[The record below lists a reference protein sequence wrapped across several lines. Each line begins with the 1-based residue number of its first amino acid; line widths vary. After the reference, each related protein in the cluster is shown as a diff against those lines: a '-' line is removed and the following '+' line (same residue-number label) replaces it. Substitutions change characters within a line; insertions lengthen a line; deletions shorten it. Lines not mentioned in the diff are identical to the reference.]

1 MGWPAPR
8 EIAKLRPRNGA
19 SPLAPDHPLPA
30 APSEDR
36 MTQPS
41 RFALLVS
48 TLLAAGSVLAPA
60 GVLAGAP
67 AAVDKAQSEA
77 QKLNAI
83 FDEYFEE
90 YLQQNPILATSIGDP
105 RYNDRFVVGI
115 SPAAIAADQKLQ
127 RDFLARVQTVDRAA
141 LPAADQLSY
150 DIFKTAREREIE
162 GFKFPDELIPLN
174 QFYSTPNSF
183 AQLGSG
189 NGMQPFKTVQDY
201 DNFLKR
207 LDGFVAWADQAIVNM
222 KEGVQRG
229 YTLPKVLAE
238 RTLPQLEAHIVAKP
252 EDSLYWGPIARMP
265 ADFSAA
271 DRERLTRAYRE
282 AIASKVVPTYRKL
295 LEYMRDDYLP
305 KTRLSD
311 GMEGLPNGKAWYAY
325 NVRRV
330 TTTDYTPEQ
339 IHQIGLDEV
348 KRIHGEMEGVMKQV
362 GFKGTRDEFFRHL
375 NTDPQFFFDSRDDL
389 IAGYEAIRTRVNPQL
404 PRLFEIMPKAD
415 YEVRAVEPFR
425 EKSAAGGQYQ
435 AANEDGTRPGIF
447 YANAYDLRA
456 RPKWAMEALSLH
468 EANPGHHFQISI
480 QREQQGLPKFRRFG
494 GYTAYSEGWG
504 LYAEALGNE
513 LGLYTDPY
521 QYFGRL
527 EAELWRAIRLVV
539 DTGLHAK
546 GWTREQVLEYMDA
559 NSSAAEARRVS
570 EAERYMAIPG
580 QALAYKI
587 GQLKISELRARAAR
601 ELGPQFDVRKFHTAV
616 LADGALPLDVLEA
629 KIDRW
634 IASQR

>member
-1 MGWPAPR
+1 MTRPFRFVLFASSLLIAGW
-8 EIAKLRPRNGA
+8 GA
-19 SPLAPDHPLPA
+19 TPTGA
-30 APSEDR
+30 
-36 MTQPS
+36 
-41 RFALLVS
+41 
-48 TLLAAGSVLAPA
+48 LAAAT
-60 GVLAGAP
+60 P
-67 AAVDKAQSEA
+67 AAVDRAQAES
-77 QKLNAI
+77 QKLNSI

-115 SPAAIAADQKLQ
+115 SPAAIAAEEKLQ
-127 RDFLARVQTVDRAA
+127 RDYLARLQTVDRAV

-150 DIFKTAREREIE
+150 DIFRTGREREIE
-162 GFKFPDELIPLN
+162 GFRFPDELIPLN

-207 LDGFVAWADQAIVNM
+207 IDGFVAWTDQAIVNM
-222 KEGVQRG
+222 KEGVKRG

-238 RTLPQLEAHIVAKP
+238 RTLPQLQAHIVPKA
-252 EDSLYWGPIARMP
+252 EDSLYWGPIINMP

-271 DRERLTRAYRE
+271 DRERLAQAYRA
-282 AIASKVVPTYRKL
+282 AIETKVVPSYRKL
-295 LEYMRDDYLP
+295 YDFMRDEYVP
-305 KTRLSD
+305 KARLSH
-311 GMEGLPNGKAWYAY
+311 GMEGLPDGKAWYAY
-325 NVRRV
+325 NVKRI

-348 KRIHGEMEGVMKQV
+348 KRIHGEMAGVMKQV
-362 GFKGTRDEFFRHL
+362 GFKGTLDEFFKFL
-375 NTDPQFFFDSRDDL
+375 NTDPQFFFDRREDL
-389 IAGYEAIRTRVNPQL
+389 IAGYDVLRKRVNPQL
-404 PRLFEIMPKAD
+404 PKLFEILPKAD

-435 AANEDGTRPGIF
+435 AATEDGSRPGIF
-447 YANAYDLRA
+447 YANAYDLSA

-504 LYAEALGNE
+504 LYAESLGPE
-513 LGLYTDPY
+513 LGMYTDPY

-527 EAELWRAIRLVV
+527 EGELWRAIRLVV
-539 DTGLHAK
+539 DTGLHSK
-546 GWTREQVLEYMDA
+546 GWTREQVLAYMDE
-559 NSSAAEARRVS
+559 NSSAAEARRVA

-580 QALAYKI
+580 QATAYKI
-587 GQLKISELRARAAR
+587 GQLKISELRARAEKA
-601 ELGPQFDVRKFHTAV
+601 LGPKFDVRKFHTAV
-616 LADGALPLDVLEA
+616 LIDGALPLEVLEA
-629 KIDRW
+629 KVDRW
-634 IASQR
+634 IASQS

>member
-1 MGWPAPR
+1 
-8 EIAKLRPRNGA
+8 
-19 SPLAPDHPLPA
+19 
-30 APSEDR
+30 
-36 MTQPS
+36 MTRPS
-41 RFALLVS
+41 RFV
-48 TLLAAGSVLAPA
+48 LLAFSLLLAGLAVTPA
-60 GVLAGAP
+60 GVLAAAAP
-67 AAVDKAQSEA
+67 AAVDRAQSES
-77 QKLNAI
+77 QKLHTI

-115 SPAAIAADQKLQ
+115 SPAAIAAEEKLH
-127 RDFLARVQTVDRAA
+127 REYLARLQTVDRAA
-141 LPAADQLSY
+141 LPVADQLSF
-150 DIFKTAREREIE
+150 DIFKTGREREIE

-207 LDGFVAWADQAIVNM
+207 LDGFVAWTDQAIVNM
-222 KEGVQRG
+222 KQGVQRG

-238 RTLPQLEAHIVAKP
+238 RTVPQLEAHIVAKP
-252 EDSLYWGPIARMP
+252 EESLYWGPITKMP

-271 DRERLTRAYRE
+271 DRERLTGAYRA
-282 AIASKVVPTYRKL
+282 AIETRVVPTYRKL
-295 LEYMRDDYLP
+295 RDYMRDEYLP

-325 NVRRV
+325 NVKRV

-348 KRIHGEMEGVMKQV
+348 KRIHGEMEAVMKQV
-362 GFKGTRDEFFRHL
+362 GFKGTRNEFFKHL
-375 NTDPQFFFDSRDDL
+375 NTDPQFFFDHREDL
-389 IAGYEAIRTRVNPQL
+389 IAGYDAIRKRVNPQL
-404 PRLFEIMPKAD
+404 PQLFEILPKAD

-480 QREQQGLPKFRRFG
+480 QREQRDLPKFRRFG
-494 GYTAYSEGWG
+494 GYTAFSEGWA
-504 LYAEALGNE
+504 LYAESLGQALGM
-513 LGLYTDPY
+513 YTDPY
-521 QYFGRL
+521 QYFGAL

-539 DTGLHAK
+539 DTGLHSK

-570 EAERYMAIPG
+570 ETERYMAIPG

-587 GQLKISELRARAAR
+587 GQLKLSELRARAEQ
-601 ELGPQFDVRKFHTAV
+601 ELGPKFDVRKFHTAV
-616 LADGALPLDVLEA
+616 LMDGALPLDVLEA
-629 KIDRW
+629 KVDRW

>member
-1 MGWPAPR
+1 MT
-8 EIAKLRPRNGA
+8 RPSLFVLFA
-19 SPLAPDHPLPA
+19 SSLLMAGLAV
-30 APSEDR
+30 
-36 MTQPS
+36 T
-41 RFALLVS
+41 
-48 TLLAAGSVLAPA
+48 PA
-60 GVLAGAP
+60 GVLAAAAP
-67 AAVDKAQSEA
+67 AAADRALAES
-77 QKLNAI
+77 QKLNTI

-115 SPAAIAADQKLQ
+115 SPAAIAADEKLQ
-127 RDFLARVQTVDRAA
+127 RDYLAKVQTVDRSA
-141 LPAADQLSY
+141 LAGQDLLSY
-150 DIFKTAREREIE
+150 DVFKTAREREIE
-162 GFKFPDELIPLN
+162 GLKFPDELIPLN

-201 DNFLKR
+201 DNFLQR

-222 KEGVQRG
+222 KAGVQRG

-238 RTLPQLEAHIVAKP
+238 RTVPQLDAHIVAKP
-252 EDSLYWGPIARMP
+252 EESLYWGPIAKMP
-265 ADFSAA
+265 AEFSAA
-271 DRERLTRAYRE
+271 DRERLTRAYRA
-282 AIASKVVPTYRKL
+282 AIETRVVPTYRKL
-295 LEYMRDDYLP
+295 RDYMRDEYLP

-325 NVRRV
+325 NVKRI

-348 KRIHGEMEGVMKQV
+348 KRIHGEMEAVMKQV
-362 GFKGTRDEFFRHL
+362 GFKGTRNEFFKHL
-375 NTDPQFFFDSRDDL
+375 NTDPQFFFDHREDL
-389 IAGYEAIRTRVNPQL
+389 IAGYDAIRKRVNPQL
-404 PRLFEIMPKAD
+404 PQLFETLPKAD

-456 RPKWAMEALSLH
+456 RPQWAMEALSLH

-494 GYTAYSEGWG
+494 GYTAYSEGWA
-504 LYAEALGNE
+504 LYAESLGQALGM
-513 LGLYTDPY
+513 YTDPY

-527 EAELWRAIRLVV
+527 EGELWRAIRLVV
-539 DTGLHAK
+539 DTGLHSK

-587 GQLKISELRARAAR
+587 GQLKISELRARAEK
-601 ELGPQFDVRKFHTAV
+601 ELGPRFDVRKFHTAV
-616 LADGALPLDVLEA
+616 LMDGALPLDVLEA
-629 KIDRW
+629 KVDRW

>member
-1 MGWPAPR
+1 
-8 EIAKLRPRNGA
+8 
-19 SPLAPDHPLPA
+19 
-30 APSEDR
+30 
-36 MTQPS
+36 MTRPS
-41 RFALLVS
+41 RFV
-48 TLLAAGSVLAPA
+48 LLAFSLLLAGLAVTPA
-60 GVLAGAP
+60 GVLAAAAP
-67 AAVDKAQSEA
+67 AAVDRAQSES
-77 QKLNAI
+77 QKLHTI

-115 SPAAIAADQKLQ
+115 SPAAIAAEEKLH
-127 RDFLARVQTVDRAA
+127 REYLARLQTVDRAA
-141 LPAADQLSY
+141 LPVADQLSF
-150 DIFKTAREREIE
+150 DIFKTGREREIE

-207 LDGFVAWADQAIVNM
+207 LDGFVAWTDQAIVNM
-222 KEGVQRG
+222 KQGVQRG

-238 RTLPQLEAHIVAKP
+238 RTVPQLEAHIVAKP
-252 EDSLYWGPIARMP
+252 EESLYWGPITKMP

-271 DRERLTRAYRE
+271 DRERLTGAYRA
-282 AIASKVVPTYRKL
+282 AIETRVVPTYRKL
-295 LEYMRDDYLP
+295 RDYMRDEYLP

-325 NVRRV
+325 NVKRV

-348 KRIHGEMEGVMKQV
+348 KRIHGEMEAVMKQV
-362 GFKGTRDEFFRHL
+362 GFKGTRNEFFKHL
-375 NTDPQFFFDSRDDL
+375 NTDPQFFFDHREDL
-389 IAGYEAIRTRVNPQL
+389 IAGYDAIRKRVNPRLPQLFETL
-404 PRLFEIMPKAD
+404 PRAD

-468 EANPGHHFQISI
+468 EANPGHHFQIPI

-494 GYTAYSEGWG
+494 GYTAFSEGWA
-504 LYAEALGNE
+504 LYAESLGQALGM
-513 LGLYTDPY
+513 YTDPY
-521 QYFGRL
+521 QYFGAL

-539 DTGLHAK
+539 DTGLHSK

-570 EAERYMAIPG
+570 ETERYMAIPG

-587 GQLKISELRARAAR
+587 GQLKLSELRARAEQ
-601 ELGPQFDVRKFHTAV
+601 ELGPKFDVRKFHTAV
-616 LADGALPLDVLEA
+616 LMDGALPLDVLEA
-629 KIDRW
+629 KVDRW